1 MKSSSAIGQKNPP
14 FQNGRVTKP
23 ELLSPATFSIAAIA
37 LVGAVFAVYS
47 SSLNF
52 QFVLDDHRF
61 INDPRIQSAG
71 HVWEYFTS
79 YVWAQF
85 TGGPS
90 SFYRPLFVLWM
101 RLNFI
106 FNETSAWGWHFLS
119 IAKHVSV
126 AILLGLLVWELLHD
140 RVAVLM
146 AAALFA
152 FHPAQTESVAWVS
165 VPDPLTSA
173 AVLAALFFY
182 LKYAEPSP
190 TTNTTGTPTSRRKSR
205 KASRAVVADQ
215 SRLRWLVAAA
225 ACCLAAFF
233 TKETAVVLLPAIFAL
248 ALLTA
253 GRASEHTRTGTSRSS
268 AQNRFVYA
276 LRQTIPF
283 LCLTVIYL
291 VLRIHALGE
300 RLGALTQHLTWHT
313 LILSWPA
320 TLWFYVKVLLW
331 PVRSRAFADPT
342 EIDAF
347 SVRGVLLP
355 ALAVCCTT
363 LILSVA
369 VFWAWRKAEHDR
381 SAREAIRIRCA
392 LVLGTLIL
400 VLPIILALN
409 LNALNPGDFLH
420 GRYTYL
426 PLAGLMLLLATGWHL
441 LEKQWALPLLAAAL
455 LAVAFAVLAVQQ
467 ENEWQDDLTL
477 FTAAHQIA
485 PHNVPVALSLARAHV
500 QVALDLGEKGRCD
513 EALPVFDGVI
523 HEYPQDWYAWAG
535 RGECLIQL
543 NDLPKAEE
551 SLRRAAALSHSSQV
565 MQEWQEVRAK
575 LAGSTLAPRE

>member
-14 FQNGRVTKP
+14 AQTDRVTKP
-23 ELLSPATFSIAAIA
+23 ELLSPVTFSIAAIV

-47 SSLNF
+47 PSLNF

-101 RLNFI
+101 RLNVI
-106 FNETSAWGWHFLS
+106 FNGTSTWGWHFLS

-140 RVAVLM
+140 RVAVVI
-146 AAALFA
+146 ATALFA
-152 FHPAQTESVAWVS
+152 LHPAQTESVAWVS

-173 AVLAALFFY
+173 AVLATLICY
-182 LKYAEPSP
+182 LKYTTRSP
-190 TTNTTGTPTSRRKSR
+190 AGNPTATATSRRKSR
-205 KASRAVVADQ
+205 RATPAAVKAQ
-215 SRLRWLVAAA
+215 SRTPWLVASV

-233 TKETAVVLLPAIFAL
+233 TKETAVILLPTIFAL

-253 GRASEHTRTGTSRSS
+253 GPPSENTRTGTSPLST
-268 AQNRFVYA
+268 QDRFLYA

-283 LCLTVIYL
+283 VCVTIIYL
-291 VLRIHALGE
+291 ALRLNALGG
-300 RLGALTQHLTWHT
+300 RLGALTQHLTWRT
-313 LILSWPA
+313 LALSWPA

-331 PVRSRAFADPT
+331 PVQSRAFADPT

-347 SVRGVLLP
+347 SVRGVLGPGLGVCGATL
-355 ALAVCCTT
+355 ALSAA
-363 LILSVA
+363 L
-369 VFWAWRKAEHDR
+369 FWAWRKAR
-381 SAREAIRIRCA
+381 SRPRRELIGIRCA
-392 LVLGTLIL
+392 LLVGTLML
-400 VLPIILALN
+400 MLPIVLALN

-426 PLAGLMLLLATGWHL
+426 PLIGLTLLLATGWHL
-441 LEKQWALPLLAAAL
+441 LEKLWALPLLAAAL
-455 LAVAFAVLAVQQ
+455 LAVAFAVLTTRQ
-467 ENEWQDDLTL
+467 ENEWQDDLAV
-477 FTAAHQIA
+477 FTTAHQIA

-513 EALPVFDGVI
+513 EALPVFDDVI

-535 RGECLIQL
+535 RGECLLQL
-543 NDLPKAEE
+543 NDLSKAEE
-551 SLRRAAALSHSSQV
+551 SLHRAADLSHSPQV
-565 MQEWQEVRAK
+565 MQEWQEVHDK
-575 LAGSTLAPRE
+575 LAGAVPASRE

>member
-14 FQNGRVTKP
+14 VQASRVTKP
-23 ELLSPATFSIAAIA
+23 ELLSPSAFFVAAIV

-47 SSLNF
+47 PSLNF

-140 RVAVLM
+140 RAAVLI
-146 AAALFA
+146 ATALFA
-152 FHPAQTESVAWVS
+152 LHPAQTESVAWVS

-173 AVLAALFFY
+173 AVLATLFFY
-182 LKYAEPSP
+182 LKYAIPSSAGDP
-190 TTNTTGTPTSRRKSR
+190 TATATSRRKSR
-205 KASRAVVADQ
+205 KAARVATKAQ
-215 SRLRWLVAAA
+215 ARTRWLVASV
-225 ACCLAAFF
+225 ACCLAAFL
-233 TKETAVVLLPAIFAL
+233 TKETAVILLPAIFAL

-253 GRASEHTRTGTSRSS
+253 GLSSESSRTGTSPLSREE
-268 AQNRFVYA
+268 RFIYA

-283 LCLTVIYL
+283 LCVTIIYFA
-291 VLRIHALGE
+291 LRLNALGG
-300 RLGALTQHLTWHT
+300 RLGALTQHLSRRT
-313 LILSWPA
+313 LALSWSA
-320 TLWFYVKVLLW
+320 TLSFYVKVLLW
-331 PVRSRAFADPT
+331 PLRSHAFADPT
-342 EIDAF
+342 EINAF
-347 SVRGVLLP
+347 SVRGVLGP
-355 ALAVCCTT
+355 ALAVCGAT
-363 LILSVA
+363 LALSA
-369 VFWAWRKAEHDR
+369 ALFWAWRKARAHPP
-381 SAREAIRIRCA
+381 RELIGIRCA

-400 VLPIILALN
+400 VLPIVLALN

-426 PLAGLMLLLATGWHL
+426 PLAGLTLLLATGWHL
-441 LEKQWALPLLAAAL
+441 AERQRAPLLLAAGL
-455 LAVAFAVLAVQQ
+455 LVVAFGVLTVKQ
-467 ENEWQDDLTL
+467 ENEWQDDLTV

-500 QVALDLGEKGRCD
+500 QAALDLGEKGRCD
-513 EALPVFDGVI
+513 QALPVFDDVI
-523 HEYPQDWYAWAG
+523 REYPQDWYAWAG

-543 NDLPKAEE
+543 NDLSKAEE
-551 SLRRAAALSHSSQV
+551 SLHRAADLSHSPQV
-565 MQEWQEVRAK
+565 TQEWQEVRAK
-575 LAGSTLAPRE
+575 LVGSTPAPRK